1 MQAKQQ
7 GFTLIELVVVI
18 VILGIL
24 AATAVPK
31 FIDIS
36 KDARLSVIQATDG
49 AMRSAN
55 AMLYAKASLAGTPG
69 TTTAPVTLDAG
80 NGVTVKVA
88 YGFATTAAE
97 LAKAMDLDSSKIDST
112 TTANT
117 VFYKGYSTCKIT
129 YEAATA
135 TTTPT
140 YTTVTLASDC

>member
-1 MQAKQQ
+1 MQKGQQ

-31 FIDIS
+31 FVDIS

-49 AMRSAN
+49 AMRSTN

-69 TTTAPVTLDAG
+69 TTATPVSLDAG

-88 YGFATTAAE
+88 YGFASSVEE
-97 LAKAMDLDSSKIDST
+97 LVKAMDIDTSKIDAT
-112 TTANT
+112 TTENN
-117 VFYKGYSTCKIT
+117 VFYKGYATCKIV
-129 YEAATA
+129 YVPATA

-140 YTTVTLASDC
+140 YTTVTTASDC